1 MTALVL
7 RPKEGN
13 LKLHQIGEDYSEL
26 DCKVGSQIT
35 LRNKFILQQGKKVSP
50 NLAQNHY
57 AT

>member
-13 LKLHQIGEDYSEL
+13 LKLYQIGEDYSER

-35 LRNKFILQQGKKVSP
+35 VRNKFIL
-50 NLAQNHY
+50 
-57 AT
+57 

>member
-35 LRNKFILQQGKKVSP
+35 LRNKFILQQGKKVFPSP
-50 NLAQNHY
+50 FHHY
-57 AT
+57 FSS

>member
-1 MTALVL
+1 MTALLL

-13 LKLHQIGEDYSEL
+13 LKLHQIGENYRER

-35 LRNKFILQQGKKVSP
+35 LRNKFILQQGKKVFP
-50 NLAQNHY
+50 NLVQNHY

>member
-1 MTALVL
+1 MTALLL
-7 RPKEGN
+7 RPKEDN
-13 LKLHQIGEDYSEL
+13 LKLHQIDENYSEL

-35 LRNKFILQQGKKVSP
+35 VRNKFTLQLGKKVFP

>member
-1 MTALVL
+1 MTALLL

-13 LKLHQIGEDYSEL
+13 LKFHQISEDYSEL

-35 LRNKFILQQGKKVSP
+35 VRNKFILQLGKKVFP

>member
-13 LKLHQIGEDYSEL
+13 LKFRQIGEDYSEL

-35 LRNKFILQQGKKVSP
+35 LRNKFILQQDRKVFP

>member
-13 LKLHQIGEDYSEL
+13 LKFHQIGEDYSEL

-35 LRNKFILQQGKKVSP
+35 LRNKFILQRDRTVFPSP
-50 NLAQNHY
+50 FHHY
-57 AT
+57 FSS

>member
-1 MTALVL
+1 MTALLL

-13 LKLHQIGEDYSEL
+13 LKLHQIGENYREL
-26 DCKVGSQIT
+26 DCKVGSQTT
-35 LRNKFILQQGKKVSP
+35 LRNKFILQQDRKVFP

>member
-13 LKLHQIGEDYSEL
+13 LKFRQIGEDYSEL

-35 LRNKFILQQGKKVSP
+35 VRNKFIL
-50 NLAQNHY
+50 
-57 AT
+57 